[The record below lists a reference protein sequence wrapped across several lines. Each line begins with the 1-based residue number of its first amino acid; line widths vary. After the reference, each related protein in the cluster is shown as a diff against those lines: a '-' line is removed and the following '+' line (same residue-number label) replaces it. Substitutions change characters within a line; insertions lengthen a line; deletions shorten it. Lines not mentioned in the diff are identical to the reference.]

1 MLMIIL
7 LHHYMLHPI
16 SYLYIYIYITTGF
29 QDFEKLIPLYH
40 RLVTRRYGKP
50 QRGERDSIA

>member
-1 MLMIIL
+1 MIIL